1 MTSRTRTFLV
11 GSGLIVAVGLCTG
24 LVAYYNGGLPLSA
37 SGPGPAE
44 LGYLPES
51 ATVVAYANV
60 NEVMKSDLLKRLH
73 TMLPN
78 GSEREQLQNE
88 LGVDLE
94 KDIDSVVAGFGVTQ
108 PETGATGAANVA
120 GQTVVL
126 IRGRFDQARIES
138 VLKTHGHE
146 ATEYKGKAIYEE
158 GPTGPGN
165 GRGAV
170 AFLEPGLIAI
180 GSIEGVHL
188 ALDTRENGNSVR
200 KNAEVMKF
208 VGSLDPMSNAWVT
221 GRIDAVTKQANIPAE
236 AKAKLAAVQWF
247 SVSARVDGGLSGT
260 LRAEARDD
268 QSGEDLRSVVRGGLA
283 AARLMGGQ
291 NAKLDVAIN
300 SLQLS
305 GSGKDLALAFT
316 VPPDVLDV
324 ANGIAGL
331 KSLAGKH

>member
-1 MTSRTRTFLV
+1 
-11 GSGLIVAVGLCTG
+11 
-24 LVAYYNGGLPLSA
+24 
-37 SGPGPAE
+37 
-44 LGYLPES
+44 
-51 ATVVAYANV
+51 VAYANV

-78 GSEREQLQNE
+78 GSEREELQKE
-88 LGVDLE
+88 VGVDLE
-94 KDIDSVVAGFGVTQ
+94 KDIDSVVAGFGVSE
-108 PETGATGAANVA
+108 PDPGSTGIRNVE

-126 IRGRFDQARIES
+126 LRGRFDQARIES
-138 VLKTHGHE
+138 VLKEHGSGP
-146 ATEYKGKAIYEE
+146 TEYKGKPVYEE
-158 GPTGPGN
+158 GSTN
-165 GRGAV
+165 GGAHRGAV

-180 GSIEGVHL
+180 GSSEAVHM

-208 VGSLDPMSNAWVT
+208 IGGLDPMSNAWVT
-221 GRIDAVTKQANIPAE
+221 GRIDAVTKNANLPAE
-236 AKAKLAAVQWF
+236 AKDKLATVQWF

-260 LRAEARDD
+260 VRAEARDD

-316 VPPDVLDV
+316 LPPDLLDI

-331 KSLAGKH
+331 KNLTGKH